1 MKDFPVFTT
10 EYGVASLVLKEVPYR
25 REAYITLQSTE
36 DPEALLKECVSFC
49 RMVDAEKIYAKGHPI
64 VERYPL
70 HTIIYEMRGEAVVD
84 PQMVENLFPVTE
96 KTVSKWRQISNERM
110 RNVDCAATQTFAD
123 EKFLLETGGAY
134 FIHHEGELLG
144 IGLMHAGE
152 LMQICAVKPGVGE
165 RVAHTLF
172 STVEGSGIFLEVA
185 STNKRAIRLYERL
198 GFIKTAEKSRW
209 YRVFG

>member
-25 REAYITLQSTE
+25 QEAYITLQSTE
-36 DPEALLKECVSFC
+36 DPEELLKECVSFC
-49 RMVDAEKIYAKGHPI
+49 RMVGAEKIYAKGHPI
-64 VERYPL
+64 VQQYPL
-70 HTIIYEMRGEAVVD
+70 HTIIYEMRGEAVID
-84 PQMVENLFPVTE
+84 PEMLENLFPVTE

-144 IGLMHAGE
+144 IGLMKDTE
-152 LMQICAVKPGVGE
+152 LMQICAVKPGMGE
-165 RVAHTLF
+165 RVAHTLL
-172 STVEGSGIFLEVA
+172 STVEGSCIYLEVA
-185 STNKRAIRLYERL
+185 STNERAIRLYERL

-209 YRVFG
+209 YKVL